1 MVAGRPHP
9 LPTLCQRRVRHS
21 DFRDSDSRDPPASA
35 AGRHSCSASAAT
47 VHGGQTIRAWGF
59 GTGARGEEL
68 AGGSARWYLD
78 DRQAALGFDVFLKA
92 PEPGEHRLTLVVEDA
107 GAKADSAVV
116 FVTLAQAA
124 PSET

>member
-1 MVAGRPHP
+1 
-9 LPTLCQRRVRHS
+9 
-21 DFRDSDSRDPPASA
+21 
-35 AGRHSCSASAAT
+35 
-47 VHGGQTIRAWGF
+47 
-59 GTGARGEEL
+59 
-68 AGGSARWYLD
+68 
-78 DRQAALGFDVFLKA
+78 LGFDVFLKA